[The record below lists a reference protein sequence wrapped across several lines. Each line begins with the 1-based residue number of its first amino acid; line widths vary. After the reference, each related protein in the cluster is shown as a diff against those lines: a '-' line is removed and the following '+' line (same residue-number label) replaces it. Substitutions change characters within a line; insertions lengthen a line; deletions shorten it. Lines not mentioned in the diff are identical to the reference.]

1 MQSDLIKERAILVG
15 IDVQGMGEAL
25 LEELDQL
32 ADTAGAEVVFKMVQN
47 RNKPDVATYI
57 GKGKAEELSQAVKS
71 FDAHI
76 IICDDELSPAQI
88 RNLEHITGIR
98 VIDRTSVILDIF
110 AQRAISREGK
120 LQVELAQLKYRLPS
134 LTGKGIELSRLGGG
148 IGTRGPG
155 EKKLETDRR
164 YIRQRIYEIEKELK
178 KVQKRRELAR
188 NKRKKNMIPVIALVG
203 YTNAGKSTLMNI
215 LTNSEVLV
223 EDKLF
228 ATLDPTARKIVL
240 PNNQNVVLVDTVGFI
255 NKLPHQLVDAFKAT
269 LEEVIFA
276 DVLLHIVD
284 MSSPH
289 MLEQIELVN
298 NVLNSLGAHQPII
311 MVYNKIDK
319 VNSLIPL
326 PAIKPQVSIS
336 AKTGAGI
343 DLLLKEIENNISID
357 YHHICL
363 CIPYDEANV
372 LSKLHDEAKVINQEY
387 RASGIYLEVYVDD
400 ITYNQLKGFEV

>member
-71 FDAHI
+71 FDAHL

-120 LQVELAQLKYRLPS
+120 LQVELAQLKYRLPR

-203 YTNAGKSTLMNI
+203 YTNAGKSTLMNT

-284 MSSPH
+284 VSSPH

-298 NVLNSLGAHQPII
+298 SVLNTLGAHQPII

-343 DLLLKEIENNISID
+343 DLLLKEIENNISIN

-363 CIPYDEANV
+363 CIPYDEANI

-387 RASGIYLEVYVDD
+387 RASEIYLEVYVDD
-400 ITYNQLKGFEV
+400 ITYNQLKDFEV

>member
-71 FDAHI
+71 FDAHL
-76 IICDDELSPAQI
+76 IICDDELSPTQI

-120 LQVELAQLKYRLPS
+120 LQVELAQLKYRLPR

>member
-120 LQVELAQLKYRLPS
+120 LQVELAQLKYRLPR

>member
-120 LQVELAQLKYRLPS
+120 LQVELAQLKYRLPR

-203 YTNAGKSTLMNI
+203 YTNAGKSTLMNT

-284 MSSPH
+284 VSSPH

-298 NVLNSLGAHQPII
+298 SVLNTLGAHQPII

-343 DLLLKEIENNISID
+343 DLLLKEIENNISIN

-363 CIPYDEANV
+363 CIPYDEANI

-387 RASGIYLEVYVDD
+387 RASEIYLEVYVDD
-400 ITYNQLKGFEV
+400 ITYNQLKDFEV

>member
-71 FDAHI
+71 FDAHL

-120 LQVELAQLKYRLPS
+120 LQVELAQLKYRLPR